1 MTDTPPPSL
10 RAAEDALMDRLE
22 AWAKGLGARF
32 HVTDEQQEVLCRVMR
47 DTYDSAASAY
57 KIRVEAA
64 KAIAAKRS
72 RAKA

>member
-32 HVTDEQQEVLCRVMR
+32 HVTDEQREV
-47 DTYDSAASAY
+47 SAG
-57 KIRVEAA
+57 
-64 KAIAAKRS
+64 
-72 RAKA
+72 